1 MIHHDLEEMNP
12 WALPQQGEWRCSLGL
27 PWRPLTACIL
37 SACRAP
43 GDEEAQ
49 VENLVTANG
58 KCQDHLPRWDGGNGQ
73 GSLYSLGWRM
83 DVRCGGFLRAGR
95 PGMFP
100 GAREGSRVLFCV
112 IPSPPLDRLTTAT
125 YRDSAQCWAWD
136 RVLHFSVVGTWPRE
150 VGITLHI
157 LQQRGSEKFRN
168 MPSPLTGE

>member
-1 MIHHDLEEMNP
+1 MNP

-125 YRDSAQCWAWD
+125 YRNSAQCWAWD
-136 RVLHFSVVGTWPRE
+136 RVLHFSVVGTWPQE